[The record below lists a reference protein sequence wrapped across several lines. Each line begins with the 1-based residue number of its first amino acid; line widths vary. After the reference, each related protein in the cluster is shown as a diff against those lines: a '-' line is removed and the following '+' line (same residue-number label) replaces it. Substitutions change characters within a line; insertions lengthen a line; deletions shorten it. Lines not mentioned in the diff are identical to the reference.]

1 MESNA
6 AAKAH
11 EILPG
16 LWLGNKIASEDSEWL
31 REKGINAVFNAT
43 KTLPFA
49 PGIARQY
56 RIPVDDNLEPLEIAN
71 MRAWAPEAV
80 SKILREYKAGNPI
93 LVHCHAGMQ
102 RSAAL
107 VAMALMVLKG
117 YNADQAMRY
126 VKDRRPVAFFPFA
139 NFKESIYGFESD
151 YGEARKKIS

>member
-1 MESNA
+1 MESA

-16 LWLGNKIASEDSEWL
+16 LWLGNKVASEDSDWL
-31 REKGINAVFNAT
+31 REKGIDAVFNAT

-56 RIPVDDNLEPLEIAN
+56 RIPVDDNLEPEEIAN

-80 SKILREYKAGNPI
+80 SKIMREFRAGNPV

-107 VAMALMVLKG
+107 VAMTLMVLKG
-117 YNADQAMRY
+117 FSADQAMRY
-126 VKDRRPVAFFPFA
+126 VKDRRAVAFFPSA
-139 NFKESIYGFESD
+139 NFKEAIYGFERD
-151 YGEARKKIS
+151 FAAARKKLA